1 MKAKPDSDT
10 INLMFENEGQ
20 DKLSDFEVRL
30 MDIDADHL
38 GIPETEYSC
47 VVKMPA
53 SEFQKVCRDLNVLGE
68 TCVISVN
75 KEGVKFS
82 VSGDLGKGNITRK
95 HSTTADNDKAHTVID
110 MEEPVSL
117 TFSLRYLNF
126 FTKATPL
133 AEMVTI
139 SMS

>member
-1 MKAKPDSDT
+1 
-10 INLMFENEGQ
+10 
-20 DKLSDFEVRL
+20 

-95 HSTTADNDKAHTVID
+95 HSTTADNVRDLCCFCCCVASCCCVYLSHTTTR
-110 MEEPVSL
+110 PL
-117 TFSLRYLNF
+117 HTLRNPIRTRHTL
-126 FTKATPL
+126 
-133 AEMVTI
+133 
-139 SMS
+139 

>member
-1 MKAKPDSDT
+1 
-10 INLMFENEGQ
+10 
-20 DKLSDFEVRL
+20 

-95 HSTTADNDKAHTVID
+95 HSTTADNVRDLVLCCFCCCCCFCCMCTSLSHMTRPLHT
-110 MEEPVSL
+110 
-117 TFSLRYLNF
+117 LRNPIRTRHTL
-126 FTKATPL
+126 
-133 AEMVTI
+133 
-139 SMS
+139 

>member
-1 MKAKPDSDT
+1 
-10 INLMFENEGQ
+10 
-20 DKLSDFEVRL
+20 
-30 MDIDADHL
+30 
-38 GIPETEYSC
+38 
-47 VVKMPA
+47 MPA

-139 SMS
+139 SMSKGTPLMVEYPIGELGSVRFYLAPKIDEEEDEEDDE